1 MSCSLLIARG
11 GLRGRPK
18 RTGSSATAQLA
29 LGAATLMSV
38 ANAGAIYAPMARG
51 ITVILAVGSAGI
63 TYAHANGFNVIAVA
77 LCICLLLGETGASL
91 MAARRSYVQQRSGI
105 DPGHETHHPLRRQ
118 QWTVEEFGASS
129 RISGAEGAT
138 APETL
143 RPKGPQFDDTL
154 ESGGA
159 IDRSRPPKMTRH

>member
-105 DPGHETHHPLRRQ
+105 DPGHETHHPVRRQ
-118 QWTVEEFGASS
+118 LWKSS
-129 RISGAEGAT
+129 EHPQGSPAPKEQPPRKLSG
-138 APETL
+138 
-143 RPKGPQFDDTL
+143 RR
-154 ESGGA
+154 
-159 IDRSRPPKMTRH
+159 DRSLMTLWKAAGRLIAPAHRR